1 MRNFCYTCV
10 LIIVLHGCSAV
21 PIIYGVPQPEW
32 QKMSTA
38 QQQQAMR
45 QFERQQAINE
55 QTRAAAD
62 QARETAHRLSEQCQ
76 HKDMMT
82 LPECQ
87 VKTRR
92 RLGF

>member
-1 MRNFCYTCV
+1 MKKICYTYV
-10 LIIVLHGCSAV
+10 LIIVLHGCSAT
-21 PIIYGVPQPEW
+21 PIIYGIPQPEW
-32 QKMSTA
+32 QQMSA
-38 QQQQAMR
+38 EQQQQAMR
-45 QFERQQAINE
+45 QFQRQEMINA

-62 QARETAHRLSEQCQ
+62 LAREEAHRLSEQCQ

-92 RLGF
+92 RFGF